1 MEYGLISS
9 ATRLSTLLIM
19 VLAFSVASNAECEF
33 AFHTAISKFQISKFD
48 MQFVRSLPARGGNNA
63 GIEIW
68 SRDGRLVVVKRLL
81 NDLEGS
87 SREIRWNQLLS
98 ELKITPR
105 FHGFLD
111 EAGRIALVTD
121 YVSIGAETAF
131 LSEAPPSFRVFRS
144 TLQRLIEIGKEL
156 EREGIRSADNFQFI
170 ISSDGREVFLIDVE
184 LLGKRGSSPVSEINA
199 IVKSLERRFSVV
211 EE

>member
-1 MEYGLISS
+1 MIGS
-9 ATRLSTLLIM
+9 AMRLSTSLL
-19 VLAFSVASNAECEF
+19 LALVFSVASHAECEF
-33 AFHTAISKFQISKFD
+33 AFQTAISKFQISRFD

-68 SRDGRLVVVKRLL
+68 NRGGRLVIVKQLL
-81 NDLEGS
+81 SDLEGS

-105 FHGFLD
+105 FHGFIE
-111 EAGRIALVTD
+111 EAGRISLVTD

-131 LSEAPPSFRVFRS
+131 LSETPTSFRVHRS

-156 EREGIRSADNFQFI
+156 ERSGVRSADTFQFI

-184 LLGKRGSSPVSEINA
+184 LLGRRGSSPVSAITEI
-199 IVKSLERRFSVV
+199 VTSLERRFSII
-211 EE
+211 ED